1 VAKDRLC
8 RACFDGVYPVEL
20 PDEAKLGKH
29 VLEGF
34 GIAHDELAAIDEV
47 VRRP

>member
-1 VAKDRLC
+1 
-8 RACFDGVYPVEL
+8 VYPVEL
-20 PDEAKLGKH
+20 PEEGKLGKH

-34 GIAHDELAAIDEV
+34 GIAHDGMTAIDEV